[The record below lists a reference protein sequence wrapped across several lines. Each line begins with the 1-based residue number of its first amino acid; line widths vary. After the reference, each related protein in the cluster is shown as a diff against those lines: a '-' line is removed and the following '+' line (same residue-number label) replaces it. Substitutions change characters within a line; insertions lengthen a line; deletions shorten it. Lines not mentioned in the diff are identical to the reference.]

1 MFKKYRNTIAG
12 TLLAGLIAGGTIA
25 PSNALADATPTV
37 LGKTIGEWS
46 EKWWQ
51 WAYSIPTPSNP
62 MLDTSGAYCDVGQRG
77 PMWFLAGYFIG
88 DGTPVVRDCTVPRG
102 KYILFPI
109 ANATWIQTRQDQE
122 VNPQYTET
130 DYRRLA
136 NEFLPPSVGGDI
148 EASLDG
154 NPIIFN
160 PKTPIIQSQSP
171 VFKATFPTD
180 NVFSAFGYLASD
192 LTGYPI
198 VSDGWWV
205 VLPPLAPGEHVL
217 HFRAGQSQ
225 NMTYHLR
232 VENP

>member
-171 VFKATFPTD
+171 VFAAPAPPPAPAPGQAAQAGRRRAGGPPAGFQR
-180 NVFSAFGYLASD
+180 L
-192 LTGYPI
+192 
-198 VSDGWWV
+198 VSDV
-205 VLPPLAPGEHVL
+205 FLN
-217 HFRAGQSQ
+217 RADS
-225 NMTYHLR
+225 YR
-232 VENP
+232 AEAVI